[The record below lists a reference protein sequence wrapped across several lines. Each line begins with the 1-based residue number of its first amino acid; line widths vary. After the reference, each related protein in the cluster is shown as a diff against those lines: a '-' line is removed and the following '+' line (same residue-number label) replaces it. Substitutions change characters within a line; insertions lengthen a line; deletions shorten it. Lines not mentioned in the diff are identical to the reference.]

1 MPAGAGLILP
11 ASGAVLGQGHTAVC
25 PYGCSCWTPILL
37 LFDHRMSS
45 PLPVVV
51 SGVQPTGTLHLG
63 NYFGALRQHVAIA
76 DDAARRAEAYYFVVD
91 YHALTTVRDPEAL
104 RRHTH
109 AIALDYLALGFDPEK
124 AHLFAQSRVPQT
136 TELAW
141 VLLCL
146 TPVSALEKGLAF
158 KDKVQQG
165 LSANAGLFTYP
176 VLQAADILVYG
187 DPERPLVVPV
197 GADQRQN
204 IEIARD
210 LAIRFNQTYGDGLLP
225 VPEAMILDDVAVVPG
240 TDGRKMSKSYGNTV
254 GLFDEGAA
262 LKKAVAAIVTDSTPL
277 ESPKDPDTDNV
288 FALIRLFAAPEQRD
302 EIAAAYRAGGYG
314 YGHAKA
320 ALVTLISD
328 HFAEARERRR
338 DLAAR
343 PDAVRDALASGARA
357 AHARAE
363 SVMERVREA
372 VGLR

>member
-1 MPAGAGLILP
+1 MTGRYAP
-11 ASGAVLGQGHTAVC
+11 S
-25 PYGCSCWTPILL
+25 
-37 LFDHRMSS
+37 
-45 PLPVVV
+45 
-51 SGVQPTGTLHLG
+51 PTGTLHLG

-76 DDAARRAEAYYFVVD
+76 DDAARRAEAYYFIVD
-91 YHALTTVRDPEAL
+91 YHALTSVRDPEAL
-104 RRHTH
+104 RRHSFE
-109 AIALDYLALGFDPEK
+109 IALDYLALGFDPDT

-141 VLLCL
+141 ILLCL
-146 TPVSALEKGLAF
+146 TPVSALEKGLAY

-176 VLQAADILVYG
+176 ILQAADILVYG
-187 DPERPLVVPV
+187 DPAKPLVVPV
-197 GADQRQN
+197 GADQKQN

-210 LAIRFNQTYGDGLLP
+210 LALRFNLTYGDDLLP
-225 VPEAMILDDVAVVPG
+225 VPDAMILDDVAVVPG

-254 GLFDEGAA
+254 GLFDEGTA

-277 ESPKDPDTDNV
+277 DDPKDPEADNV
-288 FALIRLFAAPEQRD
+288 FALIRLFASPEQRD

-328 HFAEARERRR
+328 YFAEARERRR

-343 PDAVRDALASGARA
+343 PEAVRDALDSGARA
-357 AHARAE
+357 ARARAE

-372 VGLR
+372 VGLRTPPVP

>member
-1 MPAGAGLILP
+1 MP
-11 ASGAVLGQGHTAVC
+11 T
-25 PYGCSCWTPILL
+25 
-37 LFDHRMSS
+37 
-45 PLPVVV
+45 LPVVV

-63 NYFGALRQHVAIA
+63 NYFGALRQNIA
-76 DDAARRAEAYYFVVD
+76 LAGDPARRSEAYVFIVD

-104 RRHTH
+104 RQHTH
-109 AIALDYLALGFDPEK
+109 NVALDYLALGFDPEAGDRQ
-124 AHLFAQSRVPQT
+124 AHLFVQSRVPQT

-141 VLLCL
+141 ILLCL
-146 TPVSALEKGLAF
+146 TPVSGLEKAVAF

-187 DPERPLVVPV
+187 DPAAGLVVPV

-210 LAIRFNQTYGDGLLP
+210 LAARFNQTYGDGLLP
-225 VPEAMILDDVAVVPG
+225 VPEALILDDVAVVPG
-240 TDGRKMSKSYGNTV
+240 TDGRKMSKSYGNTI

-277 ESPKDPDTDNV
+277 ESPKDPDADTV
-288 FALIRLFAAPEQRD
+288 FALIRLFASGEQRD

-320 ALVTLISD
+320 ALVALITEYFGD
-328 HFAEARERRR
+328 ARERRR
-338 DLAAR
+338 SLSTR
-343 PDAVRDALASGARA
+343 PDDVRDALASGARA
-357 AHARAE
+357 AQARAE
-363 SVMERVREA
+363 AVMERVREA
-372 VGLR
+372 VGLRDPHSTPR